1 MINNTI
7 VINIFRFIFLVL
19 FQSVILNNIELG
31 GYINPY
37 LYVLFILL
45 LPFETPKGV
54 LLILAFFIGLSVD
67 MFSNTMGVHAS
78 ASVFM
83 AYCRPHVLKLVAPR
97 DGYDA
102 ETKPTIKSL
111 GFRWFLVYASFLI
124 FAHHIFLF
132 FIEVFRFSE
141 FFLTL
146 WRVILSSILTI
157 ILVLLSQF
165 LFYKSGAEK

>member
-1 MINNTI
+1 MINTI
-7 VINIFRFIFLVL
+7 VINIFRFVFLVV
-19 FQSVILNNIELG
+19 FQSVILNNIQLG

-45 LPFETPKGV
+45 LPFETHNSV
-54 LLILAFFIGLSVD
+54 LLIMGFLVGLSVD
-67 MFSNTMGVHAS
+67 MFSNTMGIHAS

-83 AYCRPHVLKLVAPR
+83 AFCRPYVLKLVEPR
-97 DGYDA
+97 DGY
-102 ETKPTIKSL
+102 ETETRPTIKSL
-111 GFRWFLVYASFLI
+111 GLRWFLVYASFLI

-141 FFLTL
+141 FFITL
-146 WRVILSSILTI
+146 WRVVLSSILTI

-165 LFYKSGAEK
+165 LFYKSRA

>member
-1 MINNTI
+1 MISTVI
-7 VINIFRFIFLVL
+7 VNIFRFIFLIL
-19 FQSVILNNIELG
+19 IQSVILNNIQLG

-37 LYVLFILL
+37 LYVMFILL
-45 LPFETPKGV
+45 LPFETPKGL
-54 LLILAFFIGLSVD
+54 LLIMAFLLGIGVD
-67 MFSNTMGVHAS
+67 MFSNTMGIHAS

-83 AYCRPHVLKLVAPR
+83 AYCRPYVLKLVAPR
-97 DGYDA
+97 DGYEA

-111 GFRWFLVYASFLI
+111 GLRWFVVYASFLV

-146 WRVILSSILTI
+146 WRVLLSSLITL

-165 LFYKSGAEK
+165 LFYKSRADK